1 MVVVK
6 IGDGLGNQ
14 MFNYVCGYSV
24 AKHDKDTLLLDTSEV
39 DNSSF
44 RSYGLDKFNIDYTTR
59 ESFGNKNLFQKIY
72 KKLRRNL
79 KYDVIMERRDE
90 SFPLDMNVYRKK
102 RIRDKYLH
110 GYFQN
115 LYYFNE
121 CRDDII
127 RQFTPKQELGENVK
141 ELIDRFTDENLC
153 SLHIRGGDI
162 TPLSIEYYRA
172 AHGRLEAAHGSVKY
186 VVFSN
191 VRDFAAEYVRQLG
204 IDAKFIWDLGNFTD
218 IDELF
223 LMKACTRHILS
234 DSTFSRWAALL
245 DERGGEVIV
254 PPSPDAKKIYM
265 PEWFVINNDGN
276 EDAL

>member
-24 AKHDKDTLLLDTSEV
+24 AKHDNDTLLLDTSEV

-44 RSYGLDKFNIDYTTR
+44 RSYGLDQFNIDYTER
-59 ESFGNKNLFQKIY
+59 ESFSNKNFFLKLY
-72 KKLRRNL
+72 KRIRRNL
-79 KYDVIMERRDE
+79 KYNVIMERKDE
-90 SFPLDMNVYRKK
+90 SIPLDMSVYKKK
-102 RIRDKYLH
+102 RLRNKYLY

-115 LYYFNE
+115 LYYFND

-127 RQFTPKQELGENVK
+127 RQFTPSRKLRSEVDS
-141 ELIDRFTDENLC
+141 LIERFAGENLC

-162 TPLSIEYYRA
+162 TPLSLDYYA
-172 AHGRLEAAHGSVKY
+172 AAVGELEKRHGNIKY
-186 VVFSN
+186 IIFSN
-191 VRDFAAEYVRQLG
+191 VHDFAEDYIKKLG
-204 IDAKFIWDLGNFTD
+204 IDAKFIWDLGKFTD
-218 IDELF
+218 VEELF

-245 DERGGEVIV
+245 DERGGEVV
-254 PPSPDAKKIYM
+254 APPSMDAKKIYM
-265 PEWFVINNDGN
+265 PEWIVIDNNGN
-276 EDAL
+276 GD